1 MRTKLPLPALLLLL
15 CLFLLSGPG
24 CNNFEI
30 PVRAGGGREQPEG
43 ELKIR
48 CERAAILDTEPLTM
62 EAENARGLVTWEADT
77 SLECRFEPPSGDR
90 VLFFPPDLTG
100 SQEIAVI
107 ARDEG
112 DAHASIRI
120 TVVDEGLPPEP
131 GDLLINEVGWAGTL
145 TSAYDEYLEL
155 INTAERP
162 FYLFGW
168 RIENAAGTGKPV
180 VFSGRIEA
188 KSWFVIANY
197 DQGAEKSALECPVQV
212 SDASL
217 SLSNSCFGPFALR
230 NDRGELM
237 DRVGDGNDHLYGI
250 NSSDTRSS
258 LSRYSWANSTRWTPE
273 HWYTESVSV
282 NLCDGT
288 LGTPGAPNSDI
299 PVGGGQGGENAR
311 GILTEYA
318 IDPDDEIGEDWAEI
332 FIMESGS
339 LMSFVLTD
347 LDGEDAPITCGQ
359 DISAVE
365 GEYYVVVWHD
375 YDEGYDFEA
384 GGYLI
389 EGNRIY
395 IPDHPPAGTKD
406 QIVLLCAGRF
416 MDGLCYYTEGNSL
429 YDDDEPRMREYGW
442 TGDPVQGKHAAR
454 LSQEDGSFLSHPAA
468 ESWDANAQYTPG
480 APND

>member
-1 MRTKLPLPALLLLL
+1 MGTKFLLLL
-15 CLFLLSGPG
+15 CLFLCSVPG

-30 PVRAGGGREQPEG
+30 PVRAGGDHEQQEG
-43 ELKIR
+43 ELNILCKR
-48 CERAAILDTEPLTM
+48 SLILDTEPLAM
-62 EAENARGLVTWEADT
+62 VAEHARGLVTWHADT
-77 SLECRFEPPSGDR
+77 SLECRFEPASGDR

-100 SQEIAVI
+100 SQEVTVI
-107 ARDEG
+107 AQDEG
-112 DAHASIRI
+112 NARASILI

-131 GDLLINEVGWAGTL
+131 GDLLINEVAWAGTL
-145 TSAYDEYLEL
+145 TSLYDEYLEL

-168 RIENAAGTGKPV
+168 RIENAAGIGKAM

-188 KSWFVIANY
+188 NSCFVIANY
-197 DQGAEKSALECPVQV
+197 DEGAEKSALECPVQV

-217 SLSNSCFGPFALR
+217 SLSNSCFGPFSLQ

-237 DRVGDGNDHLYGI
+237 DRVGDGKDHLYGI

-258 LSRYSWANSTRWTPE
+258 LSRYSWASSTRWTPE

-288 LGTPGAPNSDI
+288 LGTPGAPNSDV
-299 PVGGGQGGENAR
+299 PVGGGESGESAC

-318 IDPDDEIGEDWAEI
+318 IDPDDDIAEDWAEI

-347 LDGEDAPITCGQ
+347 LDGDDASITCGE
-359 DISAVE
+359 DISAGE

-384 GGYLI
+384 RGYLT

-406 QIVLLCAGRF
+406 QIVLLCAGQF
-416 MDGLCYYTEGNSL
+416 MDGICYYTEGNSL
-429 YDDDEPRMREYGW
+429 FDDDEPRMREYGW
-442 TGDPVQGKHAAR
+442 TGDPVQGKHASR
-454 LSQEDGSFLSHPAA
+454 LSQGDGSFLSHQAA
-468 ESWDANAQYTPG
+468 SSWDTDAPMTPG
-480 APND
+480 EPND